1 MLKYESLSKGQK
13 RMVDAFCEIHPELL
27 KTQTITF
34 GQCLQLFNELY
45 EKRVEGTPKIG
56 FPNWL
61 LRHNRVGRGV
71 YWFPHSHQDKLAHK
85 VAAKKAATKV
95 AAKSTAKKSAKK
107 TAEAPTAKAAKRNGK
122 KSKQVEHSAS

>member
-85 VAAKKAATKV
+85 VAAKKATKV

-122 KSKQVEHSAS
+122 KTKQVEHSAS

>member
-13 RMVDAFCEIHPELL
+13 RMVDAFTHAHPELL
-27 KTQTITF
+27 KSQTITF
-34 GQCLQLFNELY
+34 GQCLQIFNELY
-45 EKRVEGTPKIG
+45 EQRAEGSPKIG

-85 VAAKKAATKV
+85 TAAKKAVKATKAPAKKSTKKAAEAP
-95 AAKSTAKKSAKK
+95 AAKSN
-107 TAEAPTAKAAKRNGK
+107 RNGK
-122 KSKQVEHSAS
+122 KVKQVEHSPS